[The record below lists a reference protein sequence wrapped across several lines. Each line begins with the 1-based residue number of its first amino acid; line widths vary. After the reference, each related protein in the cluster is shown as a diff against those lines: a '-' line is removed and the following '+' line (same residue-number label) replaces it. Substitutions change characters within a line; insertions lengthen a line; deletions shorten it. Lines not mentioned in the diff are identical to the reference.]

1 MVGHADFMTGGDTA
15 RMKSRCIAVPALF
28 RTSALFALVLG
39 TLSMSAWAAPDVA
52 PATPVTATAAT
63 PAETPEA
70 HFDIWEFAIEGNSIL
85 TATQVEQVVTPFLGE
100 HKQLRDVEAA
110 RAALEK
116 VYQDAGYLTV
126 LVDLPEQEVTGGV
139 VRLSVIEGRID
150 RMSVRGSRYFSQGYI
165 RDKVPELADG
175 KVPNFNVVQTQLAE
189 VNRSEDRRV
198 QPLLRPGKTPGTVE
212 AELKVT
218 DQLPLNT
225 SLEVNNRH
233 APYTTPLRAQATLR
247 YDNLFQRDHSL
258 SVTAITAPA
267 EPSQSKVLALSY
279 AVPLPAG
286 DAWLGYAV
294 VSDSVIEPLGAATVQ
309 GKGFTLGLRR
319 VYALTGLSN
328 YSHTLTLGADFKDL
342 KERLSVKGVD
352 ETLSTPLRYMPFSL
366 GYNATAQHEGGA
378 QTTAT
383 VTGNIGFKG
392 LLRREVDCPG
402 SGRVDQF
409 ACKTN
414 EADGGFAYARLDVR
428 HLRPL
433 WGQWTAQLRV
443 AGQVANEPLVGAEQ
457 FALGGGDTVRGYLEA
472 EASGDDAWLGS
483 LEVRSPNWASAVAGS
498 EAKAWLNELGLF
510 LFVDTG
516 QVKTLNPSF
525 GQVSSTRLGGAGV
538 GVKLRA
544 LRTLSATVDVASPF
558 DNTAVTRAH
567 EPRWTVRL
575 GAEF

>member
-1 MVGHADFMTGGDTA
+1 
-15 RMKSRCIAVPALF
+15 
-28 RTSALFALVLG
+28 
-39 TLSMSAWAAPDVA
+39 
-52 PATPVTATAAT
+52 
-63 PAETPEA
+63 
-70 HFDIWEFAIEGNSIL
+70 
-85 TATQVEQVVTPFLGE
+85 
-100 HKQLRDVEAA
+100 
-110 RAALEK
+110 
-116 VYQDAGYLTV
+116 
-126 LVDLPEQEVTGGV
+126 
-139 VRLSVIEGRID
+139 
-150 RMSVRGSRYFSQGYI
+150 
-165 RDKVPELADG
+165 
-175 KVPNFNVVQTQLAE
+175 
-189 VNRSEDRRV
+189 
-198 QPLLRPGKTPGTVE
+198 
-212 AELKVT
+212 
-218 DQLPLNT
+218 
-225 SLEVNNRH
+225 
-233 APYTTPLRAQATLR
+233 
-247 YDNLFQRDHSL
+247 
-258 SVTAITAPA
+258 
-267 EPSQSKVLALSY
+267 
-279 AVPLPAG
+279 
-286 DAWLGYAV
+286 
-294 VSDSVIEPLGAATVQ
+294 VQ

-433 WGQWTAQLRV
+433 WGQWTAQVRV

-457 FALGGGDTVRGYLEA
+457 CALGGGDTVRGYLEA